1 MANDSQD
8 YNLSR
13 RSSISNKTLPQ
24 WGLRVFTN
32 TQACPFSG
40 VLTFL
45 EFFDSCSNITID
57 LQHPSFAP
65 CHKNGSPFTSK
76 LENS

>member
-24 WGLRVFTN
+24 WGLRASIN
-32 TQACPFSG
+32 TQASPFSG